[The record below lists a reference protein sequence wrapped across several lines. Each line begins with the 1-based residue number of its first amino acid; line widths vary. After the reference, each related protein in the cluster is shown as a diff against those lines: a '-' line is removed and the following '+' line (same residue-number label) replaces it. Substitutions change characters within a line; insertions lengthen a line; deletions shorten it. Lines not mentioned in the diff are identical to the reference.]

1 MAKKIGGLGKGLSA
15 IFSEN
20 DTEDKNEVVTLKISQ
35 IEPNRNQPRRTFDED
50 ALQELALS
58 ISEHGVLQPILV
70 RPMIYGG
77 YQIVAGERR
86 YRASRMA
93 GLTEIPAIVRELTD
107 SETMQIALIENL
119 QRSDLT
125 TLEEAMGYQT
135 LMDEYDFS
143 QEDVARIVGKSR
155 SAVANTLRL
164 LSLPDEVKDLLEQ
177 GKLSA
182 GHARALLIVEDDKIA
197 VDTARKIVSDGLS
210 VRETEKLVKKTES
223 AAPDSRTNEAG
234 TVAPAVSNAS
244 VAPLFTVRGPEN
256 VEAAERQ
263 VSAPPRSVT
272 PPSCV
277 SPSDESCRKFP
288 ATANVAPSRSEA
300 SSFAPPAHT
309 MFEAT
314 FESVRSFFPFSCH
327 VPPLK
332 LITVSRFDAWKR
344 DMFCTRRMPPLRL
357 TATFAIP
364 GLAMPIRRS
373 RSVIDAELSAGTGT
387 TSTRPPF
394 NVNTA
399 FA

>member
-15 IFSEN
+15 IFIEN

-35 IEPNRNQPRRTFDED
+35 VEPNRKQPRKSFDDD
-50 ALQELALS
+50 ALAELAES
-58 ISEHGVLQPILV
+58 IRQHGVLQPILV
-70 RPMIYGG
+70 RPQIFGG

-223 AAPDSRTNEAG
+223 AAPQKKKTSSVKKVTAYTEVELALTTALG
-234 TVAPAVSNAS
+234 TKVTVTENKNKKGGTLNIEFYDPEE
-244 VAPLFTVRGPEN
+244 LFALT
-256 VEAAERQ
+256 
-263 VSAPPRSVT
+263 
-272 PPSCV
+272 
-277 SPSDESCRKFP
+277 
-288 ATANVAPSRSEA
+288 
-300 SSFAPPAHT
+300 H
-309 MFEAT
+309 
-314 FESVRSFFPFSCH
+314 
-327 VPPLK
+327 K
-332 LITVSRFDAWKR
+332 LEKLW
-344 DMFCTRRMPPLRL
+344 
-357 TATFAIP
+357 
-364 GLAMPIRRS
+364 
-373 RSVIDAELSAGTGT
+373 E
-387 TSTRPPF
+387 
-394 NVNTA
+394 
-399 FA
+399 

>member
-58 ISEHGVLQPILV
+58 INEHGVLQPILV

-197 VDTARKIVSDGLS
+197 VDTARKIVKDNLS

-223 AAPDSRTNEAG
+223 AAPQKKKTSSVKKVTAYTEVELALTTALG
-234 TVAPAVSNAS
+234 TKVTVTENKNKKGGTLNIEFYDPEE
-244 VAPLFTVRGPEN
+244 LFALT
-256 VEAAERQ
+256 
-263 VSAPPRSVT
+263 
-272 PPSCV
+272 
-277 SPSDESCRKFP
+277 
-288 ATANVAPSRSEA
+288 
-300 SSFAPPAHT
+300 H
-309 MFEAT
+309 
-314 FESVRSFFPFSCH
+314 
-327 VPPLK
+327 K
-332 LITVSRFDAWKR
+332 LEKLW
-344 DMFCTRRMPPLRL
+344 
-357 TATFAIP
+357 
-364 GLAMPIRRS
+364 
-373 RSVIDAELSAGTGT
+373 E
-387 TSTRPPF
+387 
-394 NVNTA
+394 
-399 FA
+399 

>member
-50 ALQELALS
+50 TLQELALS

-223 AAPDSRTNEAG
+223 AAPQKKKTSSVKKVTAYTEVELALTTALG
-234 TVAPAVSNAS
+234 TKVTVTENKNKKGGTLNIEFYDPEE
-244 VAPLFTVRGPEN
+244 LFALT
-256 VEAAERQ
+256 
-263 VSAPPRSVT
+263 
-272 PPSCV
+272 
-277 SPSDESCRKFP
+277 RKL
-288 ATANVAPSRSEA
+288 E
-300 SSFAPPAHT
+300 
-309 MFEAT
+309 
-314 FESVRSFFPFSCH
+314 
-327 VPPLK
+327 K
-332 LITVSRFDAWKR
+332 LW
-344 DMFCTRRMPPLRL
+344 
-357 TATFAIP
+357 
-364 GLAMPIRRS
+364 
-373 RSVIDAELSAGTGT
+373 E
-387 TSTRPPF
+387 
-394 NVNTA
+394 
-399 FA
+399 

>member
-182 GHARALLIVEDDKIA
+182 GHARALLIVEDGKIA

-223 AAPDSRTNEAG
+223 AAPQKKKMSSVKKVTAYTEVELALTTALG
-234 TVAPAVSNAS
+234 TKVTVTENKNKKGGTLNIEFYDPEE
-244 VAPLFTVRGPEN
+244 LFSLT
-256 VEAAERQ
+256 
-263 VSAPPRSVT
+263 
-272 PPSCV
+272 
-277 SPSDESCRKFP
+277 
-288 ATANVAPSRSEA
+288 
-300 SSFAPPAHT
+300 H
-309 MFEAT
+309 
-314 FESVRSFFPFSCH
+314 
-327 VPPLK
+327 K
-332 LITVSRFDAWKR
+332 LEKLW
-344 DMFCTRRMPPLRL
+344 
-357 TATFAIP
+357 
-364 GLAMPIRRS
+364 
-373 RSVIDAELSAGTGT
+373 E
-387 TSTRPPF
+387 
-394 NVNTA
+394 
-399 FA
+399 

>member
-20 DTEDKNEVVTLKISQ
+20 DTEDKNEVVTLMISQ

-223 AAPDSRTNEAG
+223 AAPQKKKTSSVKKVTAYTEVELALTTALG
-234 TVAPAVSNAS
+234 TKVTVTENKNKKGGTLNIEFYDPEE
-244 VAPLFTVRGPEN
+244 LFALT
-256 VEAAERQ
+256 
-263 VSAPPRSVT
+263 
-272 PPSCV
+272 
-277 SPSDESCRKFP
+277 
-288 ATANVAPSRSEA
+288 
-300 SSFAPPAHT
+300 H
-309 MFEAT
+309 
-314 FESVRSFFPFSCH
+314 
-327 VPPLK
+327 K
-332 LITVSRFDAWKR
+332 LEKLW
-344 DMFCTRRMPPLRL
+344 
-357 TATFAIP
+357 
-364 GLAMPIRRS
+364 
-373 RSVIDAELSAGTGT
+373 E
-387 TSTRPPF
+387 
-394 NVNTA
+394 
-399 FA
+399 

>member
-35 IEPNRNQPRRTFDED
+35 IEPNRNQPRRSFDED

-135 LMDEYDFS
+135 LMDEYDIS

-223 AAPDSRTNEAG
+223 AAPQKKKTSSVKKVTAYTEVELALTTALG
-234 TVAPAVSNAS
+234 TKVTVTENKNKKGGTLNLEFYDPVE
-244 VAPLFTVRGPEN
+244 LFSLT
-256 VEAAERQ
+256 
-263 VSAPPRSVT
+263 
-272 PPSCV
+272 
-277 SPSDESCRKFP
+277 
-288 ATANVAPSRSEA
+288 
-300 SSFAPPAHT
+300 H
-309 MFEAT
+309 
-314 FESVRSFFPFSCH
+314 
-327 VPPLK
+327 K
-332 LITVSRFDAWKR
+332 LEKLW
-344 DMFCTRRMPPLRL
+344 
-357 TATFAIP
+357 
-364 GLAMPIRRS
+364 
-373 RSVIDAELSAGTGT
+373 E
-387 TSTRPPF
+387 
-394 NVNTA
+394 
-399 FA
+399 

>member
-223 AAPDSRTNEAG
+223 AAPQKKKTSSVKKVTVYTEVELALTTALG
-234 TVAPAVSNAS
+234 TKVTVTENKNKKGGTLNIEFYDPEE
-244 VAPLFTVRGPEN
+244 LFALT
-256 VEAAERQ
+256 
-263 VSAPPRSVT
+263 
-272 PPSCV
+272 
-277 SPSDESCRKFP
+277 
-288 ATANVAPSRSEA
+288 
-300 SSFAPPAHT
+300 H
-309 MFEAT
+309 
-314 FESVRSFFPFSCH
+314 
-327 VPPLK
+327 K
-332 LITVSRFDAWKR
+332 LEKLW
-344 DMFCTRRMPPLRL
+344 
-357 TATFAIP
+357 
-364 GLAMPIRRS
+364 
-373 RSVIDAELSAGTGT
+373 E
-387 TSTRPPF
+387 
-394 NVNTA
+394 
-399 FA
+399 